1 MEDSKFVLDKK
12 DIGFFLPFGALISLM
27 IWLLDGVSVPAQM
40 DRGFWQDL
48 FFDHIPFGTIGL
60 LFVVS
65 CLLDLMTVYLPKGR
79 VGEFFKSQKEHI
91 ADRVWQL
98 SSPAIFTIIGFSVP
112 IFILYLVEDNFAYLG
127 YVITFVSFSFAVW
140 AMAFFARI
148 SVIES
153 KGIKVKIGPKW
164 GAVLSAIIAISVF
177 LTAYTDTRPKKVE
190 VSFNFGTYTQIEE
203 KAKDKGLSVKEF
215 IQLSTLSK
223 LSETN

>member
-98 SSPAIFTIIGFSVP
+98 SSPAIFTIIGIIVVQKYYSWGTFRE
-112 IFILYLVEDNFAYLG
+112 LYSN
-127 YVITFVSFSFAVW
+127 S
-140 AMAFFARI
+140 
-148 SVIES
+148 
-153 KGIKVKIGPKW
+153 IK
-164 GAVLSAIIAISVF
+164 
-177 LTAYTDTRPKKVE
+177 D
-190 VSFNFGTYTQIEE
+190 
-203 KAKDKGLSVKEF
+203 
-215 IQLSTLSK
+215 LSK
-223 LSETN
+223 TRAPKG